1 MCRAV
6 RTGDAAGRKPAVG
19 KGGRENQ
26 QVNQEEMVSDVSARD
41 KEGVRVEGGWDKVGG
56 QPRDLKDERRVC

>member
-6 RTGDAAGRKPAVG
+6 HTGDAAGRKPAVG

-26 QVNQEEMVSDVSARD
+26 QINQEEMVSDVSARD
-41 KEGVRVEGGWDKVGG
+41 KEGVRVEGG
-56 QPRDLKDERRVC
+56 